1 MITNSEKKM
10 RFARKVRTDTKG
22 ETIFNEFVTY
32 FKESNTPLKNI
43 ITCATNDDPF
53 MIGRYT

>member
-1 MITNSEKKM
+1 MITNSENKM
-10 RFARKVRTDTKG
+10 RFSRKLRTDTIG
-22 ETIFNEFVTY
+22 EIIFNEFVTY

-43 ITCATNDDPF
+43 ITCATNDDRF